1 MELGLLR
8 FNGFDTLYPEL
19 VTADGKRVHRWKEQ
33 EKSMRNRQA
42 QESDFPIVEQ
52 GKSVT
57 IPLQADLFWPNLAK
71 STLTFRWWL
80 SSGEAGKYFD
90 DLKPGNYKLRL
101 VYQNQHNN
109 LEVELPSS
117 QILNDNVWKG
127 QITTP
132 YASILLRDS
141 VKDQTQ

>member
-8 FNGFDTLYPEL
+8 FNGFNTLYPEL

-57 IPLQADLFWPNLAK
+57 IPLQADLFCLIWQRVLSRLDGGFHQGRPEN
-71 STLTFRWWL
+71 TLMT
-80 SSGEAGKYFD
+80 
-90 DLKPGNYKLRL
+90 
-101 VYQNQHNN
+101 
-109 LEVELPSS
+109 
-117 QILNDNVWKG
+117 
-127 QITTP
+127 
-132 YASILLRDS
+132 
-141 VKDQTQ
+141 